1 MKRSENMS
9 FYEQQPFT
17 QDDYYRDQHWHP
29 QNPLKHQTIA
39 IIGPAVSHGL
49 REAAHLGYQHA
60 LTEAVAIGYLLG
72 RGYDYNTAWKT
83 VESWWRP
90 PGSPLPTPY

>member
-1 MKRSENMS
+1 MNNNN
-9 FYEQQPFT
+9 QQPYNHNN
-17 QDDYYRDQHWHP
+17 YYRDSP
-29 QNPLKHQTIA
+29 QTLDTQSHILQQQTLTVISS
-39 IIGPAVSHGL
+39 AVRHGL
-49 REAAHLGYQHA
+49 REAQHLGYQHA

-90 PGSPLPTPY
+90 PGTTLPISY